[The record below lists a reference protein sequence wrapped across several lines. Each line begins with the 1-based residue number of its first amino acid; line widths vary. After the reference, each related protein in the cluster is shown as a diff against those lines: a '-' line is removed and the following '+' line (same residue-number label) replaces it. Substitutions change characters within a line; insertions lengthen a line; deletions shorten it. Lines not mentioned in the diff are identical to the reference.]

1 MERWEPPVAP
11 DSPAIEKSRSP
22 LSFFRGQDAVPET
35 VEILVPRIAI
45 AFMLLLPSSGR
56 VPAAWLS
63 VAGPLLV
70 LLLLAGGTLQSS
82 WGSPLSRASWLMD
95 GLILGILS
103 PVLVVNAF
111 SATGSGPLRRAESSV
126 YLQTIV
132 AATIIVIG
140 LILFGSRL
148 RGRQA
153 LSWGV
158 LFVPAPLSV
167 IALVSAYS
175 DFKTTSIVLALAIA
189 WFAAAVITSVAQIV
203 SGGFAVVFP
212 AIGYVFYVFLA
223 ALITGCGFAFGGRPA
238 PVSVV
243 HPVFI
248 IVIGIAL
255 LAPLIPSGEGFF
267 GDTFPPRKGPRSRRS
282 TRRSRQRHPQPRSRS
297 TDESVDLD
305 DLEDF
310 RT

>member
-11 DSPAIEKSRSP
+11 ESPPAAKPRSP
-22 LSFFRGQDAVPET
+22 LSFIRGQDAVPET
-35 VEILVPRIAI
+35 VEILIPRIAI

-56 VPAAWLS
+56 VPSLWLS
-63 VAGPLLV
+63 VVGPLTV
-70 LLLLAGGTLQSS
+70 LLLLAGGTLQSN

-95 GLILGILS
+95 GLILGILT
-103 PVLVVNAF
+103 PILVVNAF
-111 SATGSGPLRRAESSV
+111 AATGTGPIRHAESSV

-132 AATIIVIG
+132 AATIVLIG
-140 LILFGSRL
+140 LILYGSRL

-158 LFVPAPLSV
+158 LFVPAPLSA
-167 IALVSAYS
+167 IALVSAYA
-175 DFKTTSIVLALAIA
+175 DFKTTSIVLALAFA
-189 WFAAAVITSVAQIV
+189 WFAAVVVTGTAQVV

-212 AIGYVFYVFLA
+212 AISYAVYVFLA

-248 IVIGIAL
+248 IVLGIAL

-267 GDTFPPRKGPRSRRS
+267 GDSFPPRSGVRSRRS
-282 TRRSRQRHPQPRSRS
+282 ERRSRQRHPQRRSRS
-297 TDESVDLD
+297 ADESVDLD

>member
-1 MERWEPPVAP
+1 MERWEPPVASEP
-11 DSPAIEKSRSP
+11 TTTTRTRSP
-22 LSFFRGQDAVPET
+22 LSFIRGQDAVPET

-56 VPAAWLS
+56 VPATWLS
-63 VAGPLLV
+63 ISGPSLV
-70 LLLLAGGTLQSS
+70 LLLLAGGTLQSRL
-82 WGSPLSRASWLMD
+82 GSPLSRSSWLMD
-95 GLILGILS
+95 GLILGILT
-103 PVLVVNAF
+103 PILVVNAF
-111 SATGSGPLRRAESSV
+111 AATGTGPLRHAESSV
-126 YLQTIV
+126 YQQTIV
-132 AATIIVIG
+132 AATIVLIG
-140 LILFGSRL
+140 LILYGSRL

-158 LFVPAPLSV
+158 LFLPAPLTA
-167 IALVSAYS
+167 IALVSAYA

-189 WFAAAVITSVAQIV
+189 WFVAVIVTATAQVVA
-203 SGGFAVVFP
+203 GGFAVVFP
-212 AIGYVFYVFLA
+212 AISYAVYVFLA

-248 IVIGIAL
+248 IVLGIAL

-267 GDTFPPRKGPRSRRS
+267 GDSFPPRGGTRASRSL
-282 TRRSRQRHPQPRSRS
+282 RRSRQRHPQRRSRS
-297 TDESVDLD
+297 TDETVDLD

>member
-1 MERWEPPVAP
+1 VERWEPPLAP
-11 DSPAIEKSRSP
+11 EPLPSASSRSP

-35 VEILVPRIAI
+35 VEILIPRIAI
-45 AFMLLLPSSGR
+45 AFMLLLPSSGK
-56 VPAAWLS
+56 VPAIWLS

-70 LLLLAGGTLQSS
+70 LLLLAGGSLQSR
-82 WGSPLSRASWLMD
+82 WGSPLSRSAWLMD
-95 GLILGILS
+95 GLILGILT
-103 PVLVVNAF
+103 PILVVNAF
-111 SATGSGPLRRAESSV
+111 AATGSGSLRHAESSV

-140 LILFGSRL
+140 MILYGSRL
-148 RGRQA
+148 RDRQA
-153 LSWGV
+153 LSWGI
-158 LFVPAPLSV
+158 LFVPAPLSAV
-167 IALVSAYS
+167 ALVSAYA
-175 DFKTTSIVLALAIA
+175 DFKTTTIVLALAIA
-189 WFAAAVITSVAQIV
+189 WFAAVVVTVIAQVV

-248 IVIGIAL
+248 VVLGLAL
-255 LAPLIPSGEGFF
+255 LAPLVPSGDGFF
-267 GDTFPPRKGPRSRRS
+267 GDSFPPRRGTRSR
-282 TRRSRQRHPQPRSRS
+282 TDRRRGRQRHPQRRSRS
-297 TDESVDLD
+297 ADDSVDLD